1 MLVIAPY
8 PLHTAPGQR
17 FRFEQYLL
25 ACASADIEVTVSPL
39 LSTRDMEFFH
49 RSGHVPAKLRALFLG
64 AAKRTRDLARARHFD
79 LIYIYREAF
88 FVGPGIVETMLHT
101 MHVPYIFDFDDAIY
115 LPTTSTGNAQFAWFK
130 DPGKVAGIVRGASIV
145 LAGNQHL
152 ANWAKQHNS
161 AVEVFPTTINTEV
174 YRVRKEDPTR
184 PLCVGWTGSPTTVS
198 YLHFL
203 DKTLIN
209 LQDRHKIK
217 LRVIGAP
224 DYKLN
229 GAEVELTPWKESTE
243 PADLA
248 AVDIGLMP
256 LPDDEWS
263 RGKCGGKALQYM
275 GLGIPAVL
283 SPVGVNVEIAH
294 DNAALLASSEQEWM
308 QALELLITNE
318 SQRREYGQRGRKRVE
333 EQFSVSAHAERF
345 IELLHI
351 ASSDG

>member
-1 MLVIAPY
+1 VLIIAPY
-8 PLHTAPGQR
+8 PLRSAPGQR
-17 FRFEQYLL
+17 FRFEQYLP
-25 ACASADIEVTVSPL
+25 ACASAGIDVTVSTL
-39 LSTRDMEFFH
+39 LSTRDMTLFY
-49 RSGHVPAKLRALFLG
+49 RSGNVPAKLRALLLG
-64 AAKRTRDLARARHFD
+64 AAKRTRDLARARHFN
-79 LIYIYREAF
+79 LVYIYREAF
-88 FVGPGIVETMLHT
+88 FVGPAIVETMLHT

-115 LPTTSTGNAQFAWFK
+115 LPTTSASNAQFAWFK
-130 DPGKVAGIVRGASIV
+130 DPGKVLGIVRGASMV

-152 ANWAKQHNS
+152 ANWAKHHNS

-224 DYKLN
+224 DYKLD
-229 GAEVELTPWKESTE
+229 GAEVEVIPWRESTE

-275 GLGIPAVL
+275 GLGIPVVL
-283 SPVGVNVEIAH
+283 SPVGVNVEIAR
-294 DNAALLASSEQEWM
+294 DKAALLASSEQEWT
-308 QALELLITNE
+308 QALELLVTNE
-318 SQRREYGQRGRKRVE
+318 SCRREMAQRGRKRVE
-333 EQFSVSAHAERF
+333 EEYSVAAHSNRF
-345 IELLHI
+345 IELLI
-351 ASSDG
+351 TASNA